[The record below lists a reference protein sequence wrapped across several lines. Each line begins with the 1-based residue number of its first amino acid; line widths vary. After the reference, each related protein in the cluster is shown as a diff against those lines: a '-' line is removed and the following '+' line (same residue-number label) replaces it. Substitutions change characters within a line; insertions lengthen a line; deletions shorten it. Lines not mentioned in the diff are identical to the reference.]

1 MFCYLIK
8 ARIICLGRRLIFLI
22 ILFCTSVNH
31 NSYANNTMQTLVV
44 YFLTRYYDLI
54 LPRYIKRSK
63 RSDGAQLKFR
73 NVAKFC
79 AARKIE
85 AGEYR
90 DRKAGIA
97 FARIQ
102 RANIPM
108 QFA

>member
-1 MFCYLIK
+1 
-8 ARIICLGRRLIFLI
+8 
-22 ILFCTSVNH
+22 
-31 NSYANNTMQTLVV
+31 MQTLVV
-44 YFLTRYYDLI
+44 YFLTRYYDVI

-90 DRKAGIA
+90 DRKAGIV
-97 FARIQ
+97 FARI
-102 RANIPM
+102 
-108 QFA
+108 